1 MHMCFSLLQ
10 TRSEAAMTVLSGHVV
25 VCIFGDVSSALIGLR
40 NLVMPLRASNF
51 HYHELKHIV
60 FVGSIEYLKREWET
74 LHNFPKVSILP
85 VSPRSHYWCV
95 FLPFIHKRKSQMD
108 VIVIALIMPLLLY
121 LVMGLRTQP
130 FPGALSRNIQ
140 TLETLLKRNLQASSV
155 AHQTWSLAG
164 IKCINHTSVWT
175 LSLLPTQ
182 TSCCVILWCLEQ
194 TLLMELFIS
203 FYL

>member
-1 MHMCFSLLQ
+1 MPTHFSLLQ

-85 VSPRSHYWCV
+85 VSPRSHYRCC
-95 FLPFIHKRKSQMD
+95 FLSFIHKRKSQMD
-108 VIVIALIMPLLLY
+108 IIVLALIMLLLLY
-121 LVMGLRTQP
+121 LVMGLRSRP
-130 FPGALSRNIQ
+130 FFLV
-140 TLETLLKRNLQASSV
+140 LCL
-155 AHQTWSLAG
+155 G
-164 IKCINHTSVWT
+164 ISKPWR
-175 LSLLPTQ
+175 P
-182 TSCCVILWCLEQ
+182 
-194 TLLMELFIS
+194 
-203 FYL
+203 Y

>member
-1 MHMCFSLLQ
+1 MLLFLFLYQCCELSSLIVLHFPLLQ

-85 VSPRSHYWCV
+85 VSQGHA
-95 FLPFIHKRKSQMD
+95 I
-108 VIVIALIMPLLLY
+108 
-121 LVMGLRTQP
+121 
-130 FPGALSRNIQ
+130 
-140 TLETLLKRNLQASSV
+140 
-155 AHQTWSLAG
+155 
-164 IKCINHTSVWT
+164 
-175 LSLLPTQ
+175 
-182 TSCCVILWCLEQ
+182 
-194 TLLMELFIS
+194 
-203 FYL
+203 

>member
-1 MHMCFSLLQ
+1 MLVLFSPWQ

-85 VSPRSHYWCV
+85 VSPGSRYQCC
-95 FLPFIHKRKSQMD
+95 FLLFIHKREIPDEYNGCSFD
-108 VIVIALIMPLLLY
+108 HA
-121 LVMGLRTQP
+121 
-130 FPGALSRNIQ
+130 S
-140 TLETLLKRNLQASSV
+140 ASS
-155 AHQTWSLAG
+155 AG
-164 IKCINHTSVWT
+164 YGPEDSALPLHSV
-175 LSLLPTQ
+175 
-182 TSCCVILWCLEQ
+182 
-194 TLLMELFIS
+194 
-203 FYL
+203 